1 MKKIISIILLLLTCH
16 TWIMAQI
23 NNIIPS
29 APSIANTP
37 TARTD
42 QWSAFANPASLTE
55 NKRFS
60 FAFTYEN
67 KYLLAELSGKTAQA
81 AYCNPWV
88 NVGIAFTHFGY
99 KQYSDIMAGICLSH
113 DFSGKFSIGLQ
124 GNYYAAYFG
133 SEAGYVYTIFPQVGA
148 TVHITP
154 TLCLGFHA
162 FNPFIQQLKGE
173 FVSKQIPAMFSLGS
187 EWRFYNHFN
196 WLVQIDKEVQS
207 PFRVATGFEYQVIKE
222 LGVKIGGYAS
232 TYFVPC
238 FGINLNFSG
247 WRFDINCELNPLLGV
262 NTLGSV
268 SFAI

>member
-133 SEAGYVYTIFPQVGA
+133 PETGYVYTIFLDAGHGGSDPGAVYNGRQDMDDPLALALAVGEILKSYGFNVIYSRTEDIYESPYQKA
-148 TVHITP
+148 AKGNASGADIFISIHRNSSPYQHQP
-154 TLCLGFHA
+154 TA
-162 FNPFIQQLKGE
+162 
-173 FVSKQIPAMFSLGS
+173 
-187 EWRFYNHFN
+187 
-196 WLVQIDKEVQS
+196 
-207 PFRVATGFEYQVIKE
+207 
-222 LGVKIGGYAS
+222 GG
-232 TYFVPC
+232 
-238 FGINLNFSG
+238 NRL
-247 WRFDINCELNPLLGV
+247 
-262 NTLGSV
+262 
-268 SFAI
+268 